1 MLHVGK
7 NIGNNK
13 VDSLKDDL
21 EQKNFDL
28 RIFFS
33 HNENKFLK
41 YFI

>member
-28 RIFFS
+28 RIFF
-33 HNENKFLK
+33 FPQ
-41 YFI
+41 